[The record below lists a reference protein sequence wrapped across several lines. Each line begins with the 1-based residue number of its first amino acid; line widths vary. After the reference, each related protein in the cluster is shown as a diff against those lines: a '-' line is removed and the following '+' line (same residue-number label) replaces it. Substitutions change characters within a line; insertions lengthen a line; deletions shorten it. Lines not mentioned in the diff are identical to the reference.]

1 LRPIYTAPT
10 VEAAECELWAFAE
23 SELGRRYPAAVATG
37 ENAWERFIPFLA
49 FPPEV
54 RKIIY
59 TTNSIVIW
67 SRLRSVLH
75 VVDEVFGSRVLPG
88 GRGYLRPSITR
99 IPWRFDA
106 CSAGGDACF
115 AA

>member
-1 LRPIYTAPT
+1 MGSLDYD
-10 VEAAECELWAFAE
+10 VEL
-23 SELGRRYPAAVATG
+23 
-37 ENAWERFIPFLA
+37 
-49 FPPEV
+49 
-54 RKIIY
+54 RKIICS
-59 TTNSIVIW
+59 TNTVVIW
-67 SRLRSVLH
+67 SRLWSVLH
-75 VVDEVFGSRVLPG
+75 VVDEVFGSRVVPG